1 MKTYLTVWF
10 NSEGAPP
17 SIVIEKLMGLGF
29 KPIKGAYDF
38 VYEHKGDI
46 VLDDIVEIGNAIH
59 MTLSGFKV
67 LYKLE
72 TVTDDHD
79 DEIFSLES
87 DEIELVEDEQELDK
101 LEKEISQELQS

>member
-1 MKTYLTVWF
+1 LKTYLTVWF

-79 DEIFSLES
+79 DEIFNLES